1 MDIRVYNTG
10 IRGAYGCCP
19 AGRGAYDEGQN
30 STTNKGGRMRAS
42 EKTGSKVQRLTEL
55 FAGKAYLLVVMQDNP
70 DPDSLAAAMALRK
83 LARSQANLNVS
94 IACGGTVGRGE
105 NRALVKYLSMNLR
118 PAAEVD
124 YEKFDLVAMVDTQPG
139 TGNNSLPPT
148 VQPDIVIDHHPIR
161 RLTRTVTFTDIRSS
175 YGATSTILV
184 EYLIEAGITPDT
196 PLATALLYGI
206 RSDTQDLGREASR
219 FDIEAIEFLYPYA
232 NKRMLG
238 VIQRGQVPRVYYQ
251 MLADALR
258 NARVQGP
265 AIITDLGEIDNPD
278 MIAEVADLLLRDD
291 ETTWTMC
298 TGFWK
303 DKLLISLRTA
313 EESNLAEKV
322 IRHIVARRG
331 TGGGHLT
338 YAGGQIPILNGT
350 KTKREELVRDVQ
362 QRFLAAISAQD
373 AEGTK
378 LVKT

>member
-1 MDIRVYNTG
+1 
-10 IRGAYGCCP
+10 
-19 AGRGAYDEGQN
+19 
-30 STTNKGGRMRAS
+30 MRAA
-42 EKTGSKVQRLTEL
+42 EKTGSRVQRLTEM

-70 DPDSLAAAMALRK
+70 DPDSLAAAMALRR
-83 LARSQANLNVS
+83 LAKSLANFNVS

-105 NRALVKYLSMNLR
+105 NRALVKYLGMNLR
-118 PAAEVD
+118 AAAEVD

-139 TGNNSLPPT
+139 TGNNSLPAAIE
-148 VQPDIVIDHHPIR
+148 PDIVIDHHPIR
-161 RLTRTVTFTDIRSS
+161 RQTRMVAFTDIRSN

-219 FDIEAIEFLYPYA
+219 FDIEAIELLYPYA

-238 VIQRGQVPRVYYQ
+238 VIQRGKVPRVYYQ

-265 AIITDLGEIDNPD
+265 AVITNLGEIDNPD
-278 MIAEVADLLLRDD
+278 MIAEVADLLLRED

-298 TGFWK
+298 TGFWS
-303 DKLLISLRTA
+303 DKLLISIRTS

-322 IRHIVARRG
+322 VRRVVARRG
-331 TGGGHLT
+331 TGGGHMT
-338 YAGGQIPILNGT
+338 YAGGQIPLMNRT
-350 KTKREELVRDVQ
+350 KVGRERLVRDVQ
-362 QRFLAAISAQD
+362 RKFLAAIGAQA
-373 AEGTK
+373 AEGSQ
-378 LVKT
+378 LVRI

>member
-1 MDIRVYNTG
+1 
-10 IRGAYGCCP
+10 
-19 AGRGAYDEGQN
+19 
-30 STTNKGGRMRAS
+30 MRAA

-55 FAGKAYLLVVMQDNP
+55 FTGKAYMLVVMQDNP
-70 DPDSLAAAMALRK
+70 DPDSLAAAMALRR
-83 LARSQANLNVS
+83 LARNLSNVNVS
-94 IACGGTVGRGE
+94 IASGGTVGRGE
-105 NRALVKYLSMNLR
+105 NRVLVKYLGINLR
-118 PAAEVD
+118 ALAEVD
-124 YEKFDLVAMVDTQPG
+124 YDKFDLVAMVDTQPG
-139 TGNNSLPPT
+139 TGNNSLPAG
-148 VQPDIVIDHHPIR
+148 VEPDIVIDHHPIR

-206 RSDTQDLGREASR
+206 RSDTQDLGRESSR

-238 VIQRGQVPRVYYQ
+238 EIQRGKVPRVYYQ

-265 AIITDLGEIDNPD
+265 AVITNLGEIDNPD
-278 MIAEVADLLLRDD
+278 MIAEVADLLLRQD

-298 TGFWK
+298 TGFWN
-303 DKLLISLRTA
+303 DKLLISVRTS
-313 EESNLAEKV
+313 EESNLADKV
-322 IRHIVARRG
+322 VKRVVARRG

-338 YAGGQIPILNGT
+338 YAGGQIPLMNRT
-350 KTKREELVRDVQ
+350 KAERERLVGDI
-362 QRFLAAISAQD
+362 QRKFIAAIGAQA
-373 AEGTK
+373 AEPAL